1 MTRSLSAWSGGIYE
15 TESSIQNAY
24 IQLIQ
29 QAEHYIYIENQF
41 FITTTNRFKDGKVKN
56 TIGAEIVD
64 RIVKAH
70 RFILF

>member
-1 MTRSLSAWSGGIYE
+1 LVEQSVL
-15 TESSIQNAY
+15 NAY
-24 IQLIQ
+24 IDIIRTSKY
-29 QAEHYIYIENQF
+29 YIYIENQF

>member
-41 FITTTNRFKDGKVKN
+41 FVTTCDPIKDSVCKNQIGK
-56 TIGAEIVD
+56 ALLE
-64 RIVKAH
+64 RIIIAH
-70 RFILF
+70 K

>member
-1 MTRSLSAWSGGIYE
+1 LTRSLSAWSGGIYE

-41 FITTTNRFKDGKVKN
+41 FVTTCDPINDSVCKNQIGK
-56 TIGAEIVD
+56 ALLE
-64 RIVKAH
+64 RIIIAH
-70 RFILF
+70 K